1 MSEPHKN
8 LHNVVLVKHL
18 TSGNGPYLF
27 SVPNGRKLKEGQPV
41 IVDTRKG
48 IATDGVCVTDS
59 FMVDDTS
66 LNAMVLLSGA
76 KLPLRRV
83 LGERQTVIWE
93 EKHSEPEIAEN
104 KSE

>member
-1 MSEPHKN
+1 MEEKV

-18 TSGNGPYLF
+18 TSGNRLYLF

-48 IATDGVCVTDS
+48 IATDGVCVADS
-59 FMVDDTS
+59 FMADDTV
-66 LNAMVLLSGA
+66 LNALVLLSGA

-83 LGERQTVIWE
+83 LGEHQVIIWE
-93 EKHSEPEIAEN
+93 EEKDEPEVAEN

>member
-1 MSEPHKN
+1 MDELKK
-8 LHNVVLVKHL
+8 LHNVVLVKHQL
-18 TSGNGPYLF
+18 SGNGPYLF
-27 SVPNGRKLKEGQPV
+27 AVPDGRNLKREQAV

-59 FMVDDTS
+59 FITDDTS

-83 LGERQTVIWE
+83 LGEHQVIIWE
-93 EKHSEPEIAEN
+93 EEKDEPEVAEN
-104 KSE
+104 QSE

>member
-1 MSEPHKN
+1 MDELKK
-8 LHNVVLVKHL
+8 LHNVVLVKHQL
-18 TSGNGPYLF
+18 SGNGPYLF
-27 SVPNGRKLKEGQPV
+27 AVPDGRNLKREQTV

-59 FMVDDTS
+59 FITDDTS

-83 LGERQTVIWE
+83 LGEHQVIIWE
-93 EKHSEPEIAEN
+93 EKKDEPEVAEN
-104 KSE
+104 ESE

>member
-1 MSEPHKN
+1 MDELKK
-8 LHNVVLVKHL
+8 LHNVVLVKHQL
-18 TSGNGPYLF
+18 SGNGPYLF
-27 SVPNGRKLKEGQPV
+27 AVPDGRNLKREQTV

-59 FMVDDTS
+59 FITDDTS

-83 LGERQTVIWE
+83 LGEHQVIIWE
-93 EKHSEPEIAEN
+93 EEKDEPEVAEN

>member
-1 MSEPHKN
+1 MDERKT
-8 LHNVVLVKHL
+8 LHNVVIVKHQL
-18 TSGNGPYLF
+18 SGNGPYLF
-27 SVPNGRKLKEGQPV
+27 AVPEGRNLRREQTV

-48 IATDGVCVTDS
+48 IATDGVCATDS

-93 EKHSEPEIAEN
+93 EKHSEPEITEN

>member
-1 MSEPHKN
+1 MDELKK
-8 LHNVVLVKHL
+8 LHNVVLVKHQL
-18 TSGNGPYLF
+18 SGNGPYLF
-27 SVPNGRKLKEGQPV
+27 AVPDGRNLKREQTV

-59 FMVDDTS
+59 FSADDDS

-83 LGERQTVIWE
+83 LGEHQVIIWE
-93 EKHSEPEIAEN
+93 EEKNEPEVAEN
-104 KSE
+104 QSE

>member
-1 MSEPHKN
+1 MDELKK
-8 LHNVVLVKHL
+8 LHNVVLVKHQL
-18 TSGNGPYLF
+18 SGNRLYLF
-27 SVPNGRKLKEGQPV
+27 AVPDGRNLKREQTV
-41 IVDTRKG
+41 IVDMRKG

-59 FMVDDTS
+59 FITDDTS
-66 LNAMVLLSGA
+66 LNAIVLLSGA

-93 EKHSEPEIAEN
+93 EKHSEPEVAEN

>member
-1 MSEPHKN
+1 MDELRK
-8 LHNVVLVKHL
+8 LQNVVLVTHN

-27 SVPNGRKLKEGQPV
+27 AVPDGRKLKKDQTV

-59 FMVDDTS
+59 FMADDTM
-66 LNAMVLLSGA
+66 LNAMVLLSGG
-76 KLPLRRV
+76 KLPLRCV
-83 LGERQTVIWE
+83 LGERQTIIWE
-93 EKHSEPEIAEN
+93 EKHNEPEVAEN

>member
-1 MSEPHKN
+1 MDELKK
-8 LHNVVLVKHL
+8 LHNVVLVKHQL
-18 TSGNGPYLF
+18 SGNGPYLF
-27 SVPNGRKLKEGQPV
+27 AVPNGRKLKEGQPI

-59 FMVDDTS
+59 FSADDDS

-83 LGERQTVIWE
+83 LGEHQVIIWE
-93 EKHSEPEIAEN
+93 EEKDEPEVAEN

>member
-1 MSEPHKN
+1 MDELKK
-8 LHNVVLVKHL
+8 LHNVVLVKHQL
-18 TSGNGPYLF
+18 SGNGPYLF
-27 SVPNGRKLKEGQPV
+27 TVPDGRNLKREQTV

-59 FMVDDTS
+59 FIIDDTS
-66 LNAMVLLSGA
+66 LNVMVLLSGA

-93 EKHSEPEIAEN
+93 EKHSEPEVAEN

>member
-1 MSEPHKN
+1 MDELKK
-8 LHNVVLVKHL
+8 LHNVVIVKHQL
-18 TSGNGPYLF
+18 SGNRLYLF
-27 SVPNGRKLKEGQPV
+27 AVPEGRNLKSEQTV

-59 FMVDDTS
+59 FMADDIS

-93 EKHSEPEIAEN
+93 EKYSEPEIAEN